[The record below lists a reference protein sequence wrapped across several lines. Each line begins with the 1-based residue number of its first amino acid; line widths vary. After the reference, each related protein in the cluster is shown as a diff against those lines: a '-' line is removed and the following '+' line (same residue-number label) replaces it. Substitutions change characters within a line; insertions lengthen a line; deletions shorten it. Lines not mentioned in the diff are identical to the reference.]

1 MNKSPQYRFAFIA
14 VSILFFM
21 WGFITVMNDI
31 LINSFSDL
39 FKLKPT
45 ELSYI
50 QLSFFGSFFFI
61 SLLYFIVSSV
71 TGKDPINKIGYKNG
85 MSISLLIAAM
95 GCSAF
100 YISAQN
106 ASYPQF
112 ILSLFILSTGIT
124 LLQICANPYVA
135 ILGEERSASSRLNLA
150 QGLNSLGTTIGPIVG
165 NILIYNVFSNGE
177 KSVESVG
184 TTYLLYGFIFLI
196 LAIFIGLNKLP
207 AFTNN
212 TVNSSGLQVLKN
224 RNLRFGILAIFFY
237 VGSEVAVGSWLGS
250 FSKDPSIMG
259 LNEQSAN
266 YYLAFFWGGLMIGRL
281 MASIS
286 LSDKWK
292 NERKWLPML
301 LTSVFMFFI
310 IWIATG
316 IKVDTGNNGTLLSF
330 DPISL
335 DQLWIYNLFMLLN
348 FFAFLIG
355 KGKAERLIVIFC
367 SINAILLVFGIFS
380 SGAIAFWSILGTGL
394 FFSIGWSNIF
404 SLSIKGLGNMTSQ
417 GSSLLV
423 MAIVGGA
430 IIPYV
435 QSQIIEISTIQTSF
449 LVPLLAMIYLIF
461 FGISGYKQNTT
472 DTSSPKSS

>member
-1 MNKSPQYRFAFIA
+1 
-14 VSILFFM
+14 
-21 WGFITVMNDI
+21 
-31 LINSFSDL
+31 
-39 FKLKPT
+39 
-45 ELSYI
+45 
-50 QLSFFGSFFFI
+50 
-61 SLLYFIVSSV
+61 
-71 TGKDPINKIGYKNG
+71 
-85 MSISLLIAAM
+85 
-95 GCSAF
+95 
-100 YISAQN
+100 
-106 ASYPQF
+106 
-112 ILSLFILSTGIT
+112 
-124 LLQICANPYVA
+124 
-135 ILGEERSASSRLNLA
+135 
-150 QGLNSLGTTIGPIVG
+150 
-165 NILIYNVFSNGE
+165 
-177 KSVESVG
+177 
-184 TTYLLYGFIFLI
+184 
-196 LAIFIGLNKLP
+196 
-207 AFTNN
+207 
-212 TVNSSGLQVLKN
+212 
-224 RNLRFGILAIFFY
+224 
-237 VGSEVAVGSWLGS
+237 
-250 FSKDPSIMG
+250 
-259 LNEQSAN
+259 
-266 YYLAFFWGGLMIGRL
+266 
-281 MASIS
+281 
-286 LSDKWK
+286 
-292 NERKWLPML
+292 ML